1 MRATLN
7 FLVNAFPLWIVVFSV
22 LALVEPAWFTWFS
35 GSFITWGLGVIML
48 GMGLTLRPED
58 FRHVLRTPRWVVA
71 GALLQFTVM
80 PLLGWSLGYLFGLP
94 LPFAVGLIIVASCP
108 GGTASNVISY
118 LARAN
123 VALSVTMTAVSTLL
137 AIVLTPLLTTLLIG
151 DKIEVSA
158 FNLFLGTVKVVLA
171 PILLGVLMNRYL
183 PRFTEKV
190 LPVAPLVAV
199 VAIVLIVASIIGQ
212 GREQILQSG
221 ARLAGAVLTLHLSG
235 FLLGYLL
242 SRLVAKDRQVNR
254 TISIE
259 VGMQNSGLGA
269 YLARANF
276 ANPAIAIP
284 SALSSA
290 THSLIGSLAAGI
302 WRKNS
307 GAKKEPSKK

>member
-1 MRATLN
+1 MRSTLN
-7 FLVNAFPLWIVVFSV
+7 FLVNAFPLWIIVFSG
-22 LALVEPAWFTWFS
+22 LALIEPAYFTWFS
-35 GSFITWGLGVIML
+35 GSFITYGLGVIML

-58 FRHVLRTPRWVVA
+58 FRLVFKTPKWVLT

-80 PLLGWSLGYLFGLP
+80 PLFGWSLGYLFALP
-94 LPFAVGLIIVASCP
+94 LPFAVGLIVVSSCP

-137 AIVLTPLLTTLLIG
+137 AIILTPLLTTFLIG
-151 DKIEVSA
+151 EKMEVSA
-158 FNLFLGTVKVVLA
+158 FQLFLGTVKVVLA
-171 PILLGVLMNRYL
+171 PIVLGVLMNKYL
-183 PRFTEKV
+183 PKFTGKI

-199 VAIVLIVASIIGQ
+199 IAIVLIVASIIGQ
-212 GREQILQSG
+212 GRDEILQSG
-221 ARLAGAVLTLHLSG
+221 VRLAGAVLTLHLTG

-242 SRLVAKDRQVNR
+242 SRLVVKNRQVNR

-276 ANPAIAIP
+276 VNPAIAIP
-284 SALSSA
+284 SAMSSA
-290 THSLIGSLAAGI
+290 VHSLIGSLAAGI
-302 WRKNS
+302 WRS
-307 GAKKEPSKK
+307 ERGDEGS